1 MKETPTIYGKFTRL
15 LHWLSVLFI
24 FSLLIFGFVMA
35 NVASEALQAKMYP
48 AHVLF
53 GWVTL
58 VIMITRIIVR
68 FVEKAPE
75 PPPGLS
81 SGREKIFKANHLL
94 LYIFVIIMLSSGVGI
109 LKLSGLS
116 IFPGAVDPAAI
127 QDIIPRT
134 VHGII
139 SKIVMLLVLM
149 HLGGLLQYQ
158 MTKGDTLARMGI
170 NLKKK

>member
-1 MKETPTIYGKFTRL
+1 MKEAPTMYGKFTRL
-15 LHWLSVLFI
+15 LHWLSVL
-24 FSLLIFGFVMA
+24 LIFALLAFGFLMV
-35 NVASEALQAKMYP
+35 NVVPEAQQAKMYP
-48 AHVLF
+48 GHVLF
-53 GWVTL
+53 GWITL
-58 VIMITRIIVR
+58 IVMLLRIITR
-68 FVEKAPE
+68 FAEQAPE

-81 SGREKIFKANHLL
+81 PSREKIFKLNHLL
-94 LYIFVIIMLSSGVGI
+94 LYVFIIAMLASGVGM

-127 QDIIPRT
+127 QEVAPRAI
-134 VHGII
+134 HGII
-139 SKIVMLLVLM
+139 SKIVMLLVVM